1 MGIVRL
7 SGQLL
12 CATDA
17 DAALVEA
24 HVPTHIALSRAEPG
38 CITFDVVQTADPL
51 IWQVDESFTDQA
63 AFDAHQTRTRASAW
77 FALSAHIPRQFT
89 VTHD

>member
-7 SGQLL
+7 TGQLL

-17 DAALVEA
+17 DAALVA
-24 HVPTHIALSRAEPG
+24 GHVPTHIALSRAEPG
-38 CITFDVVQTADPL
+38 CITFDVVQTANPL

-63 AFDAHQTRTRASAW
+63 AFDAHQTRTRASEW